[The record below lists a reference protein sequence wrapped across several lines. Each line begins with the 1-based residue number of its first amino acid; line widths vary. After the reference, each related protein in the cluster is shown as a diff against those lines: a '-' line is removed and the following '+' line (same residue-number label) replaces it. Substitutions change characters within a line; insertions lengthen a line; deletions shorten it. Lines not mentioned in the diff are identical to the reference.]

1 MSKTAAI
8 HTASFQIRLPQ
19 VLKDR
24 MDALV
29 KGSSLGESISSFIR
43 YALLMEVERRE
54 KEARKA
60 QPKVVATKEDDNAGQ

>member
-29 KGSSLGESISSFIR
+29 KISSLGESISSFIR

-54 KEARKA
+54 KELRKN
-60 QPKVVATKEDDNAGQ
+60 QPKVVGVKEDGNAGQ